1 MKLPTPLTRL
11 LLFTALSS
19 VGFPIAACAARPT
32 PHAPDATPQPQPTA
46 QTNPSPQDSPDQSK
60 DQNARQ
66 KDKQKAARDM
76 QIAIDRNRSAYD
88 AAARNLELAKLSF
101 DARSPIDKPT
111 LLITQPLDPHAAD
124 EWTEDLK
131 IMDRLL
137 RNAVTHTGDEDVPVA
152 MGIKLTL
159 FGHIPPT
166 YIEDCGVL
174 FTFGVNFPLAP
185 AANAAGKSAQPPEP
199 DSAWDRAKREL
210 DTRRGP
216 AASAPESP
224 TPLPFDQSKV
234 DTLLNSIINILPQAA
249 NFRHLDESN
258 FIFVTITSTD
268 TARTPL
274 RMTLKAKKSDIN
286 DAFHKTI
293 SPDDFKKRV
302 TWHIG

>member
-1 MKLPTPLTRL
+1 MKLPTLLTRL
-11 LLFTALSS
+11 LLVAAVSS
-19 VGFPIAACAARPT
+19 ISFPIPVCAAT
-32 PHAPDATPQPQPTA
+32 PSPNTPDTAPQPAAQSPT
-46 QTNPSPQDSPDQSK
+46 PSPQDSPDQSK

-66 KDKQKAARDM
+66 KDKQRAARDM
-76 QIAIDRNRSAYD
+76 QIAMDKNRRAYD
-88 AAARNLELAKLSF
+88 DAARNLELAKLSF
-101 DARSPIDKPT
+101 DVRSTADKPT
-111 LLITQPLDPHAAD
+111 LLITQPIDPHAVD

-137 RNAVTHTGDEDVPVA
+137 RNAVTHPGDEDVPVA

-185 AANAAGKSAQPPEP
+185 AANAAGKTTQPPEP
-199 DSAWDRAKREL
+199 ESAWDHAKREL
-210 DTRRGP
+210 DSRRGP
-216 AASAPESP
+216 AAAAPENP
-224 TPLPFDQSKV
+224 APLSFDQTKV
-234 DTLLNSIINILPQAA
+234 DSLLNAIINVLPQAA
-249 NFRHLDESN
+249 NFRHLNDNE

-268 TARTPL
+268 AARTPI

-293 SPDDFKKRV
+293 TPDEFKKHV
-302 TWHIG
+302 ACHIG